1 MLNPFR
7 NKPKGNP
14 TKTAI
19 IKHDGKS
26 ESTNRVRRDVIDL
39 SIARRS
45 VPQQASSRGFNSPP
59 GRF

>member
-7 NKPKGNP
+7 HKPKGNP

-26 ESTNRVRRDVIDL
+26 ESAKQVRCEVIDH
-39 SIARRS
+39 SITRRS
-45 VPQQASSRGFNSPP
+45 VPQQATSRGFNSPP